1 MQSISILARAMSK
14 MHHVSWQIIICP
26 KSTGK
31 KNISGNKSPVNEYS
45 NEKKKITM
53 LNMVVIEKYRFSTA
67 ISVY

>member
-45 NEKKKITM
+45 NEKSTM